1 MDEPILYVDRKGTH
15 CEKWDGLGERFG
27 REDLLA
33 LWVADMDFRV
43 PQCVLEAEKDYLDT
57 GVFGYYH
64 PSEGYYQAF
73 MDWEQERHGYSVQRE
88 WLRFSPGVVPA
99 INWLIQIFTEPQ
111 DRVLVLTPVY
121 YPFLHAVRDNE
132 RTLVACQ
139 LVHQDGQYSV
149 DLAAFEAAIA
159 ENQVRLFIMS
169 SPHNPVSRVWRREE
183 LAAMLDICKK
193 HGVLVL
199 SDEIHQDLTFDG
211 HKHIPSA
218 TAGDYSH
225 MVITLTAA
233 SKTFNLAGCQNAF
246 VVLPDAK
253 LRKEYDAFTKRIHIR
268 EGNPFGYIAVEAAY
282 RGGKAWL
289 QQVQEIIWNNYGYLR
304 EQLAIHLPKACVTPL
319 EGTYL
324 MWVDFAA
331 YLQPEEMERFFEET
345 CGIAVDYGAWF
356 EGDGQSHIRI
366 NLATSRENVEKAFS
380 SILQGLQ
387 AWGRI

>member
-99 INWLIQIFTEPQ
+99 INWLIQIFTKPQ
-111 DRVLVLTPVY
+111 DRVMVLTPVY
-121 YPFLHAVRDNE
+121 YPFLHAVRDND

-139 LVHQDGQYSV
+139 LVHQDGQYTV
-149 DLAAFEAAIA
+149 DLAAFETAIA
-159 ENQVRLFIMS
+159 ENQVRMFIMS

-183 LAAMLDICKK
+183 LTAMLDICKK

-289 QQVQEIIWNNYGYLR
+289 QQVQEIICNNYGYLR

>member
-15 CEKWDGLGERFG
+15 CEKWDGLGDRFG

-159 ENQVRLFIMS
+159 ENQVRMFIMS

-183 LAAMLDICKK
+183 LTAMLDICKK

>member
-15 CEKWDGLGERFG
+15 CEKWDGLGDRFG

-139 LVHQDGQYSV
+139 LVHQDGQYTV

-159 ENQVRLFIMS
+159 ENQVRMFIMS

-183 LAAMLDICKK
+183 LTAMLDICKK

-246 VVLPDAK
+246 VALPDAK

>member
-159 ENQVRLFIMS
+159 ENQVRMFIMS

-183 LAAMLDICKK
+183 LTAMLDICKK

-218 TAGDYSH
+218 TAGDYGH

>member
-121 YPFLHAVRDNE
+121 YPFLHAVRDND

-139 LVHQDGQYSV
+139 LVHQDGQYTV

-159 ENQVRLFIMS
+159 ENQVRMFIMS

-183 LAAMLDICKK
+183 LTAMLDICKK

-253 LRKEYDAFTKRIHIR
+253 LRKAYDAFTKRIHIR

>member
-139 LVHQDGQYSV
+139 LVNQDGQYTV

-159 ENQVRLFIMS
+159 ENQVRMFIMS

-183 LAAMLDICKK
+183 LTAMLDICKK

-253 LRKEYDAFTKRIHIR
+253 LRKAYDAFTKRIHIR

>member
-159 ENQVRLFIMS
+159 ENQVRMFIMS

-183 LAAMLDICKK
+183 LTAMLDICKK

-387 AWGRI
+387 AWRRI

>member
-139 LVHQDGQYSV
+139 LVHQDGQYTV

-183 LAAMLDICKK
+183 LTAMLDICKK

-253 LRKEYDAFTKRIHIR
+253 LRKAYDAFTKRIHIR

-324 MWVDFAA
+324 MWVDFVA

>member
-183 LAAMLDICKK
+183 LTAMLDICKK

-253 LRKEYDAFTKRIHIR
+253 LRKAYDAFTKRIHIR

-366 NLATSRENVEKAFS
+366 NLATSRENVEKAMS
-380 SILQGLQ
+380 AILQGLK

>member
-139 LVHQDGQYSV
+139 MVHQDGQYSV

-159 ENQVRLFIMS
+159 ENQVRMFIMS

-183 LAAMLDICKK
+183 LSAMLDICKK

>member
-99 INWLIQIFTEPQ
+99 INWLIQIFTKPQ
-111 DRVLVLTPVY
+111 DRVMVLTPVY
-121 YPFLHAVRDNE
+121 YPFLHAVRDND

-139 LVHQDGQYSV
+139 LVHQDGQYTV

-159 ENQVRLFIMS
+159 ENQVRMFIMS

-183 LAAMLDICKK
+183 LTAMLDICKK

-218 TAGDYSH
+218 TAGDYRH

-324 MWVDFAA
+324 MWVDFSA

>member
-15 CEKWDGLGERFG
+15 CEKWDGLGEHFG

-139 LVHQDGQYSV
+139 LVHQDGQYTV

-183 LAAMLDICKK
+183 LAAMLNICKK

-253 LRKEYDAFTKRIHIR
+253 LRKAYDAFTKRIHIR

>member
-43 PQCVLEAEKDYLDT
+43 PQCVLEAEKEYLDT

-111 DRVLVLTPVY
+111 DRVMVLTPVY

-139 LVHQDGQYSV
+139 LVHQDGQYTV

-159 ENQVRLFIMS
+159 ENQVRMFIMS

-183 LAAMLDICKK
+183 LTAMLDICKK

>member
-15 CEKWDGLGERFG
+15 CEKWDGLGDRFG

-159 ENQVRLFIMS
+159 ENQVRMFIMS

-183 LAAMLDICKK
+183 LTAMLDICKK

-253 LRKEYDAFTKRIHIR
+253 LRKAYDAFTKRIHIR

>member
-159 ENQVRLFIMS
+159 ENQVRMFIMS

-183 LAAMLDICKK
+183 LTAMLDICKK

-253 LRKEYDAFTKRIHIR
+253 LRKAYDAFTKRIHIR

>member
-43 PQCVLEAEKDYLDT
+43 PQCVLEAEKEYLDT

-139 LVHQDGQYSV
+139 LVHQDGQYTV

-159 ENQVRLFIMS
+159 ENQVRMFIMS

-183 LAAMLDICKK
+183 LTAMLDICKK

-253 LRKEYDAFTKRIHIR
+253 LRKAYDAFTKRIHIR

>member
-139 LVHQDGQYSV
+139 LVHQDGQYTV

-159 ENQVRLFIMS
+159 ENQVRMFIMS

-183 LAAMLDICKK
+183 LTAMLDICKK

-218 TAGDYSH
+218 TAGDYRH

-366 NLATSRENVEKAFS
+366 NLATSRENVEKAMS
-380 SILQGLQ
+380 AILQGLK

>member
-159 ENQVRLFIMS
+159 ENQVRMFIMS

-183 LAAMLDICKK
+183 LTAMLDICKK

-253 LRKEYDAFTKRIHIR
+253 LRKEYDAFTKRIHMR

>member
-121 YPFLHAVRDNE
+121 YPFLHAVRDND

-139 LVHQDGQYSV
+139 LVHQDGQYTV

-253 LRKEYDAFTKRIHIR
+253 LRKAYDAFTKRIHIR

-289 QQVQEIIWNNYGYLR
+289 QQVQEIICNNYGYLR

>member
-139 LVHQDGQYSV
+139 LVHQDGQYTV

-183 LAAMLDICKK
+183 LTAMLDICKK

-253 LRKEYDAFTKRIHIR
+253 LRKAYDAFTKRIHIR

>member
-99 INWLIQIFTEPQ
+99 INWLIQIFTKPQ
-111 DRVLVLTPVY
+111 DRVMVLTPVY
-121 YPFLHAVRDNE
+121 YPFLHAVRDND

-139 LVHQDGQYSV
+139 LVHQDGQYTV

-159 ENQVRLFIMS
+159 ENQVRMFIMS

-183 LAAMLDICKK
+183 LTAMLDICKK

-253 LRKEYDAFTKRIHIR
+253 LRKAYDAFTKRIHIR

-289 QQVQEIIWNNYGYLR
+289 QQVQEIICNNYGYLR

>member
-139 LVHQDGQYSV
+139 LVHQDGQYTV

-183 LAAMLDICKK
+183 LTAMLDICKK

-356 EGDGQSHIRI
+356 EGDGQSHIRN

>member
-159 ENQVRLFIMS
+159 ENQVRMFIMS

-183 LAAMLDICKK
+183 LTAMLDICKK

-253 LRKEYDAFTKRIHIR
+253 LRKAYDAFTKRIHIR

-289 QQVQEIIWNNYGYLR
+289 QQVQEIICNNYGYLR

>member
-159 ENQVRLFIMS
+159 ENQVRMFIMS

-183 LAAMLDICKK
+183 LTAMLDICKK

-324 MWVDFAA
+324 MWIDLGE
-331 YLQPEEMERFFEET
+331 YIRPEEMET
-345 CGIAVDYGAWF
+345 VICDKCGLGVDYGAWF
-356 EGDGQSHIRI
+356 GSGESERFIRV
-366 NLATSRENVEKAFS
+366 NLATSRENIETAA
-380 SILQGLQ
+380 Q
-387 AWGRI
+387 RIIDVLKK

>member
-73 MDWEQERHGYSVQRE
+73 MDWEQEHHGYSVQRE

-121 YPFLHAVRDNE
+121 YPFLHAVRDND

-159 ENQVRLFIMS
+159 ENQVRMFIMS

-183 LAAMLDICKK
+183 LTAMLDICKK

-253 LRKEYDAFTKRIHIR
+253 LRKAYDAFTKRIHIR

>member
-99 INWLIQIFTEPQ
+99 INWLIQIFTKPQ
-111 DRVLVLTPVY
+111 DRVMVLTPVY
-121 YPFLHAVRDNE
+121 YPFLHAVRDND

-139 LVHQDGQYSV
+139 LVHQDGQYTV
-149 DLAAFEAAIA
+149 DLAAFETAIA
-159 ENQVRLFIMS
+159 ENQVRMFIMS

-183 LAAMLDICKK
+183 LSAMLDICKK

-268 EGNPFGYIAVEAAY
+268 DGNPFGYIAVEAAY

-289 QQVQEIIWNNYGYLR
+289 QQVQEIIWGNYVYLR

>member
-15 CEKWDGLGERFG
+15 CEKWDALGERFG
-27 REDLLA
+27 KDDLLA

-43 PQCVLEAEKDYLDT
+43 PQCVLDAEKDYLET
-57 GVFGYYH
+57 GVFGYYQ

-73 MDWEQERHGYSVQRE
+73 MDWEEERHGYRVQRD

-99 INWLIQIFTEPQ
+99 INWLIQIFTKPQ
-111 DRVLVLTPVY
+111 DRVMVLTPVY
-121 YPFLHAVRDNE
+121 YPFLHAVRDND
-132 RTLVACQ
+132 RTLVAC
-139 LVHQDGQYSV
+139 LLAHRDGKYTV
-149 DLAAFEAAIA
+149 DLAAFEKTIV
-159 ENQVRLFIMS
+159 ENQVRMFIMS

-183 LAAMLDICKK
+183 LSAMLDICKK

-218 TAGDYSH
+218 TAGDYGH

-253 LRKEYDAFTKRIHIR
+253 LRAAYDAFTKRIHIR

-289 QQVQEIIWNNYGYLR
+289 EQVQEIIWGNYVYLR
-304 EQLAIHLPKACVTPL
+304 DALAKQLPKACVTPL

-331 YLQPEEMERFFEET
+331 YLKPEEMAPFFEET

-366 NLATSRENVEKAFS
+366 NLATSRENVEKAMS
-380 SILQGLQ
+380 AIQQGLQ

>member
-111 DRVLVLTPVY
+111 DRVMVLTPVY
-121 YPFLHAVRDNE
+121 YPFLHAVRDND

-139 LVHQDGQYSV
+139 LVHQDGQYTV
-149 DLAAFEAAIA
+149 DLAAFETAIA
-159 ENQVRLFIMS
+159 ENQVRMFIMS

-183 LAAMLDICKK
+183 LTAMLDICKK

>member
-121 YPFLHAVRDNE
+121 YPFLHAVRDND

-139 LVHQDGQYSV
+139 LVHQDGQYTV

-253 LRKEYDAFTKRIHIR
+253 LRKAYDAFTKRIHIR

>member
-159 ENQVRLFIMS
+159 ENQVRMFIMS

-183 LAAMLDICKK
+183 LTAMLDICKK

-380 SILQGLQ
+380 AILQGLQ

>member
-99 INWLIQIFTEPQ
+99 INWLIQIFTKPQ
-111 DRVLVLTPVY
+111 DRVMVLTPVY
-121 YPFLHAVRDNE
+121 YPFLHAVRDND

-139 LVHQDGQYSV
+139 LVHQDGQYTV
-149 DLAAFEAAIA
+149 DLAAFETAIA
-159 ENQVRLFIMS
+159 ENQVRMFIMS

-183 LAAMLDICKK
+183 LTAMLDICKK

>member
-73 MDWEQERHGYSVQRE
+73 MDWEQEHHGYSVQRE

-121 YPFLHAVRDNE
+121 YPFLHAVRDND

-139 LVHQDGQYSV
+139 LVHQDGQYTV

-183 LAAMLDICKK
+183 LTAMLDICKK

-253 LRKEYDAFTKRIHIR
+253 LRKAYDAFTKRIHIR

>member
-43 PQCVLEAEKDYLDT
+43 PQCVLEAEKEYLDT

-159 ENQVRLFIMS
+159 ENQVRMFIMS

-183 LAAMLDICKK
+183 LTAMLDICKK

>member
-27 REDLLA
+27 REGLLA

-159 ENQVRLFIMS
+159 ENQVRMFIMS

-183 LAAMLDICKK
+183 LTAMLDICKK

-289 QQVQEIIWNNYGYLR
+289 QQVQEIIWGNYGYLR

>member
-139 LVHQDGQYSV
+139 LVHQDGQYTV
-149 DLAAFEAAIA
+149 DLADFETAIA
-159 ENQVRLFIMS
+159 ENQVRMFIMS

-183 LAAMLDICKK
+183 LTAMLDICKK

>member
-139 LVHQDGQYSV
+139 LVHQDGQYTV

-159 ENQVRLFIMS
+159 ENQVRMFIMS

-183 LAAMLDICKK
+183 LTAMLDICKK

-289 QQVQEIIWNNYGYLR
+289 QQVQEIIWGNYGYLR

-331 YLQPEEMERFFEET
+331 YLQPEEMERFFAET
-345 CGIAVDYGAWF
+345 CGLAVDYGVWF

-366 NLATSRENVEKAFS
+366 NLATSRENVEKAMS
-380 SILQGLQ
+380 AILQGLK

>member
-43 PQCVLEAEKDYLDT
+43 PQCVLEAEKEYLDT

-99 INWLIQIFTEPQ
+99 INWMIQIFTEPQ

-159 ENQVRLFIMS
+159 ENQVRMFIMS

-183 LAAMLDICKK
+183 LTAMLDICKK

>member
-139 LVHQDGQYSV
+139 LVHQDGQYTV

-159 ENQVRLFIMS
+159 ENQVRMFIMS

-183 LAAMLDICKK
+183 LTAMLDICKK

-253 LRKEYDAFTKRIHIR
+253 LRKAYDAFTKRIHIR

-289 QQVQEIIWNNYGYLR
+289 QQVQEIICNNYGYLR

>member
-159 ENQVRLFIMS
+159 ENQVRMFIMS

-183 LAAMLDICKK
+183 LTAMLDICKK

-253 LRKEYDAFTKRIHIR
+253 LRKAYDAFTKRIHIR

-304 EQLAIHLPKACVTPL
+304 ELLAIHLPKACVTPL

>member
-139 LVHQDGQYSV
+139 LVHQDGQYTV

-159 ENQVRLFIMS
+159 ENQVRMFIMS

-183 LAAMLDICKK
+183 LTAMLDICKK

-331 YLQPEEMERFFEET
+331 YLQPEEMERFFAET